1 MDELEIVRE
10 YCLKHGQPMSITTIV
25 SGGKEIVYTNYLVAI
40 PNPDSNEK
48 VDNKG
53 TPVNQ

>member
-40 PNPDSNEK
+40 PDQDSNEN
-48 VDNKG
+48 VDNKEN
-53 TPVNQ
+53 PVNQ